1 MSLSLANHAQVFL
14 RETTRR
20 LLGRQPGQRA
30 KLPTREEGAAWAGAA
45 AYLAGRLQ
53 VSEEEVGHVPG
64 HEGRKA
70 DMSPAA
76 GAAIRAVLA
85 EMGKEGGDA
94 AAGVVLPH
102 PTARPSYS
110 PP

>member
-1 MSLSLANHAQVFL
+1 MN
-14 RETTRR
+14 
-20 LLGRQPGQRA
+20 
-30 KLPTREEGAAWAGAA
+30 AA

-76 GAAIRAVLA
+76 GAAMRAVLA
-85 EMGKEGGDA
+85 EMGAERASEAVVDPKPLPWREA
-94 AAGVVLPH
+94 AQWQRLEAS
-102 PTARPSYS
+102 PSVRR
-110 PP
+110 

>member
-1 MSLSLANHAQVFL
+1 MN
-14 RETTRR
+14 
-20 LLGRQPGQRA
+20 
-30 KLPTREEGAAWAGAA
+30 AA

-76 GAAIRAVLA
+76 GAAMRAVLA

-94 AAGVVLPH
+94 ADAAAGVIRLTPPVSPAAPPRTITLSHSTPASRLLPNV
-102 PTARPSYS
+102 ADANS
-110 PP
+110 PHTPPLASDH